1 MTVAPT
7 EVEAVERAPSD
18 SLTAGADTIIYA
30 GAFEFP
36 DRNAAAQRAV
46 ANASIFRA
54 LGYRVVLVG
63 LSREMRN
70 GDGARRAPF
79 DMGPFECWELPYPAG
94 SRAWLRRVTSGADLL
109 RIIDDH
115 YAGRLA
121 ALILY
126 DYPAVAQE
134 RLRRA
139 AHARGALA
147 IGEATEWYSVAR
159 LRSVAALMR
168 NIDRPLR
175 MRWANR
181 RMDAM
186 IVASEYLRDFYR
198 EGGRPVLE
206 LPTLLAEPSPA
217 DVHEGAPDGMPK
229 RLFFAGS
236 GFDPRTVSESRE
248 GPKDRLDKVVE
259 ALDAAMHLGAGFVL
273 DVYGVER
280 DDYLA
285 VAPLHAA
292 MLDRLGDRVI
302 FHGRQPRDVVRATLA
317 RADYSIFLR
326 KKSIVSLAGF
336 PTKFGESIHFGT
348 PVITNAL
355 GSLIRYHVEG
365 ATGWYIDYDDSAIA
379 GERLAAILRGAQAE
393 VSAMKTYCR
402 ESNAFHYAAFV
413 EPAGQFA
420 ARLEARNAV
429 PR

>member
-1 MTVAPT
+1 MTDPARSTVADGLPGRLPKG
-7 EVEAVERAPSD
+7 E
-18 SLTAGADTIIYA
+18 ADTIIYV

-63 LSREMRN
+63 LSRDIGNRT
-70 GDGARRAPF
+70 GPRRAPF
-79 DMGPFECWELPYPAG
+79 DMGPFDCWELPYPAK
-94 SRAWLRRVTSGADLL
+94 SRDWLRRVVSGADVLK
-109 RIIDDH
+109 IVDTH

-121 ALILY
+121 AFVLY

-139 AHARGALA
+139 ANARGAVA
-147 IGEATEWYSVAR
+147 IAEATEWYSVSR
-159 LRSVAALMR
+159 LRSVAALVR

-175 MRWANR
+175 MRWGNL

-186 IVASEYLRDFYR
+186 IVASEFLRDFYAR
-198 EGGRPVLE
+198 GGRPVLE
-206 LPTLLAEPSPA
+206 LPTLLAEPSPSETQ
-217 DVHEGAPDGMPK
+217 EGTPDGRPK

-236 GFDPRTVSESRE
+236 GFDSKTVSESRE
-248 GPKDRLDKVVE
+248 GPKDRLDKVME
-259 ALDAAMHLGAGFVL
+259 ALDVALPLGGEFVL

-280 DDYLA
+280 ADYLA
-285 VAPLHAA
+285 VMPLHAD
-292 MLDRLGDRVI
+292 MLRLLGNRVL
-302 FHGRQPRDVVRATLA
+302 FHGRQPRELVRAALA

-355 GSLIRYHVEG
+355 GSLMRYHTEG
-365 ATGWYIDYDDSAIA
+365 RTGWYIDYDDSVVA
-379 GERLAAILRGAQAE
+379 GTRLASILLGNQAE
-393 VSAMKTYCR
+393 VSEMKYFCR
-402 ESNAFHYAAFV
+402 NSNAFQYAAFV
-413 EPAGQFA
+413 NQSERFMA
-420 ARLEARNAV
+420 ALNKREQ
-429 PR
+429 